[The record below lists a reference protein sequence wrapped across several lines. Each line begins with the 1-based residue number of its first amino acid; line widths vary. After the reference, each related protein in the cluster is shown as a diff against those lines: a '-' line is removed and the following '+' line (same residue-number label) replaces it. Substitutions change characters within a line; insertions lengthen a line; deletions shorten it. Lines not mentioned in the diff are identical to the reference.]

1 MNRKLTPDQADGLR
15 ALLGINVNTKARL
28 LCFFASLPATQKN
41 ALLINLAYAITKLD
55 KSLHLIDVNQA
66 HNGISTKTRSAIA
79 PILFNFTSAPQ
90 PSYIAAYD
98 SRILI
103 SKLSDVSISQISQD
117 PIKTNKI
124 FAAIEGVLKNSDLS
138 FLDLQ
143 LDDDSCFLIKNMLLG
158 KMLLITTPTV
168 DGIKATYLQL
178 KELSALHPDC
188 EFNLIIMDGT
198 QLQAEQAYANLKHT
212 AQQFLKIKV
221 RLLGILPH
229 DPYFLSAVQ
238 SGKTVIDIFPNS
250 PSTIVLMNMARQLMT
265 DIFATDDNSLA

>member
-1 MNRKLTPDQADGLR
+1 MNRKLTPDQAHGLR
-15 ALLGINVNTKARL
+15 ALLGINVNANARL
-28 LCFFASLPATQKN
+28 LCFFGSLPATQKN
-41 ALLINLAYAITKLD
+41 ALLINLAYAITKLE
-55 KSLHLIDVNQA
+55 KSVHLIDINQP

-98 SRILI
+98 SKILI
-103 SKLSDVSISQISQD
+103 SKLSDISIAQISKD

-124 FAAIEGVLKNSDLS
+124 FTAIEGVLKKCDLS

-143 LDDDSCFLIKNMLLG
+143 LDDDSCFLIRNMLLG
-158 KMLLITTPTV
+158 KMLLITNPTAE
-168 DGIKATYLQL
+168 GIKTTYLQL

-188 EFNLIIMDGT
+188 EFSLIIMDGT

-221 RLLGILPH
+221 NLLGILPH

-238 SGKTVIDIFPNS
+238 AGKTVIDTFPNS
-250 PSTIVLMNMARQLMT
+250 TSTIVLMNMAKHLMA